1 MGSFL
6 TGSFICPLGTV
17 SGLEAK
23 GRYCCGCVWN
33 WGGGDVR
40 RWCVDWC
47 CSALGLS
54 WDVQMQHYVNAALLI
69 QHWRGSKSSQ
79 CRQRSWLF
87 MCVGLV
93 LRLSPLG
100 NMWYSAAWRE
110 VMRTGKWALSS
121 CSAADRTQTYWRMGG
136 GKAQSCGGSLGWP
149 DLGTPAAL
157 SVALYRIQG
166 EGGTTGKHREDHD
179 QNFLTS

>member
-1 MGSFL
+1 MHKTNISIVLLKVITKEEASAQRGDSTLSLYTTGKMGSFL

-54 WDVQMQHYVNAALLI
+54 
-69 QHWRGSKSSQ
+69 
-79 CRQRSWLF
+79 
-87 MCVGLV
+87 
-93 LRLSPLG
+93 
-100 NMWYSAAWRE
+100 
-110 VMRTGKWALSS
+110 
-121 CSAADRTQTYWRMGG
+121 
-136 GKAQSCGGSLGWP
+136 
-149 DLGTPAAL
+149 
-157 SVALYRIQG
+157 
-166 EGGTTGKHREDHD
+166 
-179 QNFLTS
+179 